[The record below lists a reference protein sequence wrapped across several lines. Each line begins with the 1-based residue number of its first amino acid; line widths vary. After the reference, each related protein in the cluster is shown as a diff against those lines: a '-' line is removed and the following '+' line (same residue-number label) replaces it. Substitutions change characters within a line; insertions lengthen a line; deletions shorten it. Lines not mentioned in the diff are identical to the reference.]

1 MLCIDFLL
9 HLILVCF
16 DASLQGVGL
25 LLQLVLLK
33 LEQCLF
39 LRCVKQLLL
48 DFFNPVLKLLMASLY
63 LLDTLVDLN
72 LFTIDSVLVSLVIVA
87 LFP

>member
-16 DASLQGVGL
+16 DASLQSVGL

-33 LEQCLF
+33 LEQRFF

-48 DFFNPVLKLLMASLY
+48 DFFDPVLKLLMASLY